1 MAPEDSASAAIAKV
15 PARVGVIPTTID
27 EAWRMA
33 SAMARSALV
42 PKAFQNK
49 PEDVLVAITMGAEVG
64 LAPMQALQSIAVIN
78 GRPGIWGDGLL
89 ALVMASPHYS
99 DHDEYFE
106 IAPNRLEVEPN
117 RREEIT
123 AEDLK
128 LDTTAAV
135 CTFIRKGKATP
146 VTRRFSVAD
155 ARRAGLLTKGGPWQ
169 EYPSRMLRMRARSFA
184 ARDAFP
190 DVLRG
195 IRAIEE
201 LRDIAADEPAV
212 RSVRRLSDPPAEP
225 EPAASEPD
233 EAAILD
239 AEIAHD

>member
-49 PEDVLVAITMGAEVG
+49 PEDVLVAITLGAEVG

-99 DHDEYFE
+99 DHDEYFTVP
-106 IAPNRLEVEPN
+106 IADQ

-123 AEDLK
+123 EEDLK
-128 LDTTAAV
+128 LASTAAV

-155 ARRAGLLTKGGPWQ
+155 ARRAGLLTKAGPWQ